1 MGSLLK
7 LSARDA
13 SGVFVRPDPHKMGVL
28 IYGANAMRVALKR
41 QQLVKG
47 LIGPQGEEEMRL
59 TRLQGGELRRDSAVL
74 NDAIKAIGFFPGPRV
89 VLVEDA
95 NENCADSVL
104 AGLKYWQK
112 GDAQLIVIGGAL
124 KPTSKIRK
132 AFEVHPNAWA
142 IPIFDEPPTR
152 AEVEAGLAKVGI
164 GDISPEANLAIIEL
178 SKVLDPGDFHQ
189 FLEKMSL
196 FCMTQLG
203 PVTIGDVEKCSPQST
218 EAALD
223 DVIGLV
229 ADLKTNEL
237 APVLHR
243 VIAQGGTATGLCIAA
258 LRHFRMLHTAACDP
272 AGAAQGVGKLRPPAY
287 GPRRD
292 RIQRQVTEWGRDRL
306 EQVISLLLD
315 TDLKLRSAGQTAP
328 QMAQVERCFIRISM
342 MGKR

>member
-1 MGSLLK
+1 MK

-13 SGVFVRPDPHKMGVL
+13 LGIFARPDPHKTGVL

-41 QQLVKG
+41 QQLVRG

-59 TRLQGGELRRDSAVL
+59 TRLQGGDLRRDGAAL
-74 NDAIKAIGFFPGPRV
+74 NDALKAIGFFPGPRV

-95 NENCADSVL
+95 NENCADAVL
-104 AGLKYWQK
+104 AGLKDWEK
-112 GDAQLIVIGGAL
+112 GDAQVIVIGGAL

-132 AFEVHPNAWA
+132 AFEAHANAWA
-142 IPIFDEPPTR
+142 IAIYDEPPTK
-152 AEVEAGLAKVGI
+152 AEVEAALAKVGM
-164 GDISPEANLAIIEL
+164 GDLSPEASLAIFDL
-178 SKVLDPGDFHQ
+178 SKALDPGDFHQ
-189 FLEKMSL
+189 FLEKLSL
-196 FCMTQLG
+196 FCMTEAG
-203 PVTIGDVEKCSPQST
+203 PVTIGSVELCVPQST

-223 DVIGLV
+223 DVIGLA

-272 AGAAQGVGKLRPPAY
+272 DGAAQGIGKLRPPVY

-292 RIQRQVTEWGRDRL
+292 RIQRQISSWSRDGL
-306 EQVISLLLD
+306 ERVITLLLE

>member
-1 MGSLLK
+1 MK

-13 SGVFVRPDPHKMGVL
+13 LGVFARPDPYKAGVL

-47 LIGPQGEEEMRL
+47 LIGPKGEEEMRL
-59 TRLQGGELRRDSAVL
+59 TRLQGGELRRDSAAL
-74 NDAIKAIGFFPGPRV
+74 NDVIKVVGFFPGPRV

-95 NENCADSVL
+95 NENCAESILV
-104 AGLKYWQK
+104 GLEDWKT
-112 GDAQLIVIGGAL
+112 GDAQMIVIGGAL

-132 AFEVHPNAWA
+132 AFEAHPNAWSIA
-142 IPIFDEPPTR
+142 IFDEPPTR
-152 AEVEAGLAKVGI
+152 AEVEAGLSKVGI

-178 SKVLDPGDFHQ
+178 SKALDPGDFHQ
-189 FLEKMSL
+189 FLEKLSL
-196 FCMTQLG
+196 FCMTQAG
-203 PVTIGDVEKCSPQST
+203 PVTIGNVEDCAPQST

-258 LRHFRMLHTAACDP
+258 LRHFRTLHAAACDP
-272 AGAAQGVGKLRPPAY
+272 GGTAQGVGKLRPPVY

-292 RIQRQVTEWGRDRL
+292 RIQRQVTSWSRGHL
-306 EQVISLLLD
+306 EQVISLLLE

-328 QMAQVERCFIRISM
+328 QMARVERCFIRITM
-342 MGKR
+342 IGKR

>member
-1 MGSLLK
+1 MK

-13 SGVFVRPDPHKMGVL
+13 LGVFTRPDPNKSGVL

-41 QQLVKG
+41 QQLVRG
-47 LIGPQGEEEMRL
+47 LIGPLGEEEMRL
-59 TRLQGGELRRDSAVL
+59 TRLQGGELRRDAAAL
-74 NDAIKAIGFFPGPRV
+74 NDAIKAVGFFPGPRV

-95 NENCADSVL
+95 NENCADAVL
-104 AGLKYWQK
+104 AGLKDWQE
-112 GDAQLIVIGGAL
+112 GDAQIVVIGGAF

-132 AFEVHPNAWA
+132 AFEAHQNAWA
-142 IPIFDEPPTR
+142 IAIFDEPPSR
-152 AEVEAGLAKVGI
+152 AEVEAGLAKVGL
-164 GDISPEANLAIIEL
+164 GEVSPEASLAIFDL

-189 FLEKMSL
+189 FLEKLSL
-196 FCMTQLG
+196 FCMTQAG
-203 PVTIGDVEKCSPQST
+203 PVTIGNVEDCAPQST

-237 APVLHR
+237 VSVLHR

-272 AGAAQGVGKLRPPAY
+272 AGAAQGVGKLRPPVY

-292 RIQRQVTEWGRDRL
+292 RIQCQVTSWSCDRL
-306 EQVISLLLD
+306 EQVISLLLE

-328 QMAQVERCFIRISM
+328 QMAQVERCFILITM